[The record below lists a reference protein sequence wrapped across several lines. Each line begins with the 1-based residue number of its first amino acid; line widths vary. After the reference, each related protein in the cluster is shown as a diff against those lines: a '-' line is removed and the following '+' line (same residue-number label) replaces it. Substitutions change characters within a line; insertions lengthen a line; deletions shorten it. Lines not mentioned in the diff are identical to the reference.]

1 MVMKSLVPW
10 KRDEKRS
17 DLVRYS
23 DDPLWQLRDR
33 MNQYLDSF
41 WRNPFELDLFE
52 ENDIFLPRIDLSETD
67 QEYTVIVDLPGMDE
81 KDIDLSY
88 SRNVLSISG
97 KKEEEKEEKERQY
110 HRIER
115 YSGQFRRDI
124 PLQENVDDSKIAA
137 TFKNG
142 VLTINLPKLSD
153 PTQKKK
159 KISIVKK

>member
-17 DLVRYS
+17 DLARFS
-23 DDPLWQLRDR
+23 DDPLWQFRDR
-33 MNQYLDSF
+33 MNRYLDSF
-41 WRNPFELDLFE
+41 WRNPFELDLLE

-67 QEYTVIVDLPGMDE
+67 QEYNVIVDLPGMDE

-88 SRNVLSISG
+88 SSNVLSIAG
-97 KKEEEKEEKERQY
+97 KKEEEKEEKDRQY

-124 PLQENVDDSKIAA
+124 PLQENVDESKIEA

-142 VLTINLPKLSD
+142 VLTIHLPKLSD

-159 KISIVKK
+159 KISIIKK

>member
-1 MVMKSLVPW
+1 MVMKSLIPW
-10 KRDEKRS
+10 KRDEKRG
-17 DLVRYS
+17 DLARYA
-23 DDPLWQLRDR
+23 DDPMWHLRDR
-33 MNQYLDSF
+33 MNRYLDSF
-41 WRNPFELDLFE
+41 WRNPFEMDFFE
-52 ENDIFLPRIDLSETD
+52 ENDIFSPRIDLSETD

-97 KKEEEKEEKERQY
+97 KKEEEKEEKDRQY

-124 PLQENVDDSKIAA
+124 PLQENVDENKIEAS
-137 TFKNG
+137 FKNG
-142 VLTINLPKLSD
+142 VLTIQLPKISD

-159 KISIVKK
+159 KISITKK